1 MNSQNK
7 VIEIGEQKGG
17 QKKDSKRR
25 IKMKG
30 GREGERGGGRVG
42 EVYGSRKDE
51 AIKERDEMV
60 LFPVP
65 FWEFVC
71 LCEAMPDR

>member
-7 VIEIGEQKGG
+7 VIEIGEQKRE
-17 QKKDSKRR
+17 QKKDSKRGR
-25 IKMKG
+25 TG
-30 GREGERGGGRVG
+30 GRERVG

-65 FWEFVC
+65 FWELVC

>member
-7 VIEIGEQKGG
+7 VIEIGEQKREQRKG
-17 QKKDSKRR
+17 SKRW
-25 IKMKG
+25 IKMKR
-30 GREGERGGGRVG
+30 GREGGKES
-42 EVYGSRKDE
+42 GSRKDE

>member
-7 VIEIGEQKGG
+7 VIEIREQKR
-17 QKKDSKRR
+17 KKQRDSKRQ
-25 IKMKG
+25 IKMEG
-30 GREGERGGGRVG
+30 GRGRVG

-60 LFPVP
+60 LFPFP
-65 FWEFVC
+65 FWEFLC
-71 LCEAMPDR
+71 LCEAMPER